1 MVREGHGSDGDS
13 GRCVMQEQRSGF
25 DHPRSDDVKGRQE
38 GGYEGGFGDRGY
50 GDRGDFGDQGIDE
63 TYQET
68 TEDPGPAS
76 APDGGS
82 DEDPAPVCGQDL
94 PGRPVADRAGG

>member
-1 MVREGHGSDGDS
+1 MVRTATRAGG
-13 GRCVMQEQRSGF
+13 VMQEQRSGF

-50 GDRGDFGDQGIDE
+50 GDRGDFGDQGTDE
-63 TYQET
+63 TYRET

-76 APDGGS
+76 ATDGGS
-82 DEDPAPVCGQDL
+82 DTDSAPVRGHDL
-94 PGRPVADRAGG
+94 PGRPDADRVGG

>member
-1 MVREGHGSDGDS
+1 
-13 GRCVMQEQRSGF
+13 MQEQSGF

-63 TYQET
+63 SRHRESLR
-68 TEDPGPAS
+68 DH
-76 APDGGS
+76 GGS
-82 DEDPAPVCGQDL
+82 RARARGAAADATPPDSADATPPDSGGYADQADYGDL
-94 PGRPVADRAGG
+94 PQEG